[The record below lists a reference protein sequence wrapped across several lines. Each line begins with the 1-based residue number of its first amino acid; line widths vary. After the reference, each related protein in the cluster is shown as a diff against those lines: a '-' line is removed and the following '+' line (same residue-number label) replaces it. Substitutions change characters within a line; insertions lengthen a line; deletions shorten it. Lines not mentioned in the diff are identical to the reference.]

1 MDEAVKSSIKVG
13 LAVAGFIALVV
24 LIGEFLSTGLA
35 ITIIAMTVFGGW
47 AGVMFWAHKTKRI

>member
-24 LIGEFLSTGLA
+24 LIGTFLSEGLA
-35 ITIIAMTVFGGW
+35 MTLIAMTVFGGC
-47 AGVMFWAHKTKRI
+47 AGVLFWSFKTKLL